1 MNINY
6 HFPSLYTL
14 IEGQQ
19 SCKRNY
25 EECWQWRKLWA
36 KQDLRWI
43 IWEKKMVKR
52 NWGKKD
58 SGGKFWGK
66 KGWGENVSQWQATCE
81 RRRHWGGNVRRKW
94 SEKENMKGKCEVKLW
109 GKASWGKLARKTY
122 EEKLG
127 VEKSVRK
134 NLWRVKGSEE
144 KVWGEEAE

>member
-14 IEGQQ
+14 IEAQQ
-19 SCKRNY
+19 TCKRNY
-25 EECWQWRKLWA
+25 EECWRWRKLWE
-36 KQDLRWI
+36 KQDMRRI

-58 SGGKFWGK
+58 TGGKFGGK
-66 KGWGENVSQWQATCE
+66 KGWQGTYEK
-81 RRRHWGGNVRRKW
+81 RRHWRGNVRRKW
-94 SEKENMKGKCEVKLW
+94 SEKENMKGKRGEVKLW
-109 GKASWGKLARKTY
+109 GKASWGKLARKNY

-134 NLWRVKGSEE
+134 NLWRMKGSEE
-144 KVWGEEAE
+144 KVWGEEAD